1 LAEGAEEYAGGQE
14 AAARPSGPAGAEE
27 PPTEITGD
35 PGDCPRA
42 GQDQPAAWEALRGP
56 YLALPRAQRRAFL
69 DWVPEL
75 VKLREQLSDPD
86 WLEEQLA
93 ELLEEDDGAPC
104 VDCGADTLSL
114 EPDELTEWYM
124 VHDAVWKAAGAPD
137 GYLCIGCLETR
148 LGRTLS
154 ASDFT
159 AAPVNDPWSSRSDRL
174 VDRLTA
180 ID

>member
-1 LAEGAEEYAGGQE
+1 MALIA
-14 AAARPSGPAGAEE
+14 P
-27 PPTEITGD
+27 EIVTR
-35 PGDCPRA
+35 C
-42 GQDQPAAWEALRGP
+42 
-56 YLALPRAQRRAFL
+56 
-69 DWVPEL
+69 
-75 VKLREQLSDPD
+75 
-86 WLEEQLA
+86 
-93 ELLEEDDGAPC
+93 C
-104 VDCGADTLSL
+104 DCGAGTIVLG
-114 EPDELTEWYM
+114 EWYM